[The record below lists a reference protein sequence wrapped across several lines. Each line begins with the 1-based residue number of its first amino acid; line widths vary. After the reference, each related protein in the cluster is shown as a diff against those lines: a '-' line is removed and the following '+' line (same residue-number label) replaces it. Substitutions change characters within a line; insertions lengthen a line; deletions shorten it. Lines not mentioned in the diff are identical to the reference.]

1 MRISDWSSDVCSS
14 DLLEPIG
21 GKAVH
26 AHHRIGPLRAGANVV
41 ADAGLQVEPGI
52 DRPAVKRLH
61 FPPFQRAAEISLPPR
76 LEGDAVE
83 VAADPAFPFPMIAVG
98 APAHAIFHQR
108 SEEPTYE
115 PQSLMR
121 IANAGFGCN

>member
-26 AHHRIGPLRAGANVV
+26 AHHRIGPLRTGANVV

-61 FPPFQRAAEISLPPR
+61 FRPFQRAAEIALPLR
-76 LEGDAVE
+76 LEGEAVE
-83 VAADPAFPFPMIAVG
+83 VAADPAFPFPMIGVG
-98 APAHAIFHQR
+98 APAQDR
-108 SEEPTYE
+108 KSTRRTPVT
-115 PQSLMR
+115 
-121 IANAGFGCN
+121 NAQLVCRLLLEQTK